1 MSTVEEAEKAVELF
15 HRFVRFQ
22 TSFSP
27 IGYIRYLTNI
37 CLMGDS
43 DFTA

>member
-15 HRFVRFQ
+15 HRYVRFQ
-22 TSFSP
+22 TSFSL
-27 IGYIRYLTNI
+27 IGHIRFLTNI
-37 CLMGDS
+37 CLMGDL